1 MGEQPIFST
10 KAHVFQIDPATKKNW
25 VPASKQAVAVSYY
38 YDSARN
44 AYRII
49 SMDGTKVI
57 INSTVTP
64 NMAFTKTS
72 QKFGQWA
79 DSRANTVYGLGFSSE
94 QHLTKFAEKFQEVK
108 EAARTAREKSQEKV
122 ETSSNHS
129 QESSSSDSA
138 SQQQQQ
144 QQQPPQHPTGTPG
157 PPGAT
162 GPAGPPGTPGTP
174 GTPGQPPAYNGTDD
188 EKVTQ
193 GVPVEAQLSYE
204 NERLKVALAQSSA
217 NGKKWEVELQALKS
231 SNSRL
236 SAALTEATASADAGK
251 QQLHA
256 LQGEAE
262 HLRQRVLELESETGE
277 SGAAAERNSELAQ
290 RVELLE
296 ATLHER
302 EEEVERLK
310 LQQEVVQQVE
320 AQRDAASRQLK
331 ETEERAEGLA
341 ARVAELEEAV
351 GAARAQQLEQGERL
365 RDVLGVLDGKISELT
380 ELRESV
386 AKLVLAD

>member
-1 MGEQPIFST
+1 MAEATHLTSHGDASEPCSCGVVEQPIFST

-129 QESSSSDSA
+129 
-138 SQQQQQ
+138 
-144 QQQPPQHPTGTPG
+144 
-157 PPGAT
+157 
-162 GPAGPPGTPGTP
+162 
-174 GTPGQPPAYNGTDD
+174 QPPAYNGTDD